1 MKFNKVSRD
10 YNQLNDYLRG
20 ELRRKKISQEALA
33 YSLNISRVSVSSK
46 LSGKKD
52 WTVWELLNIFELL
65 EISFSYGKE
74 SESEQ

>member
-10 YNQLNDYLRG
+10 YKQLNDYLRG

-65 EISFSYGKE
+65 EISFNYGKE
-74 SESEQ
+74 SKNEQ

>member
-65 EISFSYGKE
+65 EISFNYGKE

>member
-20 ELRRKKISQEALA
+20 ELGRKKISQEALA
-33 YSLNISRVSVSSK
+33 YSLNISRVSVSNK

-65 EISFSYGKE
+65 EISFNYGKE
-74 SESEQ
+74 SKNE

>member
-65 EISFSYGKE
+65 EISFNYGKE
-74 SESEQ
+74 SESE

>member
-65 EISFSYGKE
+65 EISFNYGKE
-74 SESEQ
+74 NKNE

>member
-33 YSLNISRVSVSSK
+33 YSLNISSVSVSNK

-65 EISFSYGKE
+65 EISFNYGKE
-74 SESEQ
+74 NESEQ

>member
-65 EISFSYGKE
+65 EISFNYGKE
-74 SESEQ
+74 SKNE

>member
-20 ELRRKKISQEALA
+20 ELSRKKISQEALA
-33 YSLNISRVSVSSK
+33 YSLNISRVSVSNK

-65 EISFSYGKE
+65 EISFNYGKE
-74 SESEQ
+74 SKNE

>member
-20 ELRRKKISQEALA
+20 ELRRKKISQESLA

-65 EISFSYGKE
+65 EISFNYGKE
-74 SESEQ
+74 SKNE